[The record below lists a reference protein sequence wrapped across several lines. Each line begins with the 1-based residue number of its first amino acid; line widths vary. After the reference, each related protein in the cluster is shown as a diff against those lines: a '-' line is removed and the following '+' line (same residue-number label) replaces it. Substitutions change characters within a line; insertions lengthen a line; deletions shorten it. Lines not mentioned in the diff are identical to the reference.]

1 MATPTVC
8 VDDRDFQTDPN
19 GRLQL
24 NATAVMTAGATFTHT
39 LGGTNVF
46 EEITEL
52 GDLILPEDGL
62 YEVTFDAQGNAT
74 NTPAGPGTIV
84 ATAAT
89 AALYKND
96 VFVANTETMLQ
107 LNSQGSS
114 TVDQPALQMRGT
126 GSCTVTVQ
134 CVAGDRLSLYGK
146 RNSDAGT
153 TTQIV
158 SNSNGRT
165 RITAVR
171 LGIS

>member
-1 MATPTVC
+1 MAIPTVC
-8 VDDRDFQTDPN
+8 VDANDFQTDPN

-24 NATAVMTAGATFTHT
+24 NPSITQTASLTFTHT
-39 LGGTNVF
+39 LGGVNTF

-52 GDLILPEDGL
+52 GDLIVPLDGL

-74 NTPAGPGTIV
+74 NTPAAPGNIV

-96 VFVANTETMLQ
+96 VFVPNTETMLQ

-126 GSCTVTVQ
+126 GSCTVPVQ

-165 RITAVR
+165 RITATR
-171 LGIS
+171 LGSA